1 MTQTQ
6 AQTQTQTQTQTQIH
20 KNQNQKNQNAAAI
33 QDIYEKIHQTSK
45 PASDM
50 THEIRDP
57 HGILDIVASRSR
69 L

>member
-1 MTQTQ
+1 MNQ
-6 AQTQTQTQTQTQIH
+6 
-20 KNQNQKNQNAAAI
+20 NQNQKNQNQNAAAI
-33 QDIYEKIHQTSK
+33 QDIYDKIHQNSK
-45 PASDM
+45 PASGM

>member
-1 MTQTQ
+1 M
-6 AQTQTQTQTQTQIH
+6 
-20 KNQNQKNQNAAAI
+20 NQNQNQNAAAI

-45 PASDM
+45 PASTPHEIRDPY
-50 THEIRDP
+50 EIRDP